1 MQFLPMQ
8 EISFRESDQ
17 EVALEKVLEQHEDWP
32 ARIDVRANRG
42 TWCWAEAVAEWFD
55 MQE

>member
-1 MQFLPMQ
+1 MQFLPIQ